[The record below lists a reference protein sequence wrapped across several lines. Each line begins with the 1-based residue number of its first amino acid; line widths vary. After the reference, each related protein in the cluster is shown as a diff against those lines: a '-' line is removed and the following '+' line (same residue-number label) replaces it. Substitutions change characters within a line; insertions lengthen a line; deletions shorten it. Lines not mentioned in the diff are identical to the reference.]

1 MLVSTPALKSSTFVY
16 YGMWYKNC
24 RDEIWIVRITW
35 ALWGPCTGSKTV
47 NLAQTS
53 GTSDKRIIWA

>member
-24 RDEIWIVRITW
+24 RDDLDCPDYMRSVVSFHRQQD
-35 ALWGPCTGSKTV
+35 GQPCPDIG
-47 NLAQTS
+47 
-53 GTSDKRIIWA
+53 DK